1 MENRN
6 QSFFSEMIRFGLITL
21 AIVVPIR
28 FFIAEP
34 FIVSGASMEPNFQ
47 NGNYLIIDR
56 ISYTAIEEPKRYEVI
71 IFKYP
76 KNPSKYFIKRI
87 IGLPGETVELKNK
100 DIIIK
105 NTDIKDGFS
114 IDQSYIKNFSNDEG
128 TYILNKDEYFM
139 MGDNRTASSDSRIWG
154 PLPKD
159 LIVGRVWL
167 RLLPLGEIS
176 VF

>member
-1 MENRN
+1 MV
-6 QSFFSEMIRFGLITL
+6 RFGLITL
-21 AIVVPIR
+21 VIVIPVR

-34 FIVSGASMEPNFQ
+34 FIVSGASMEPTFE

-56 ISYTAIEEPKRYEVI
+56 ISYKAIGEPKRYDVI

-87 IGLPGETVELKNK
+87 IGLPGETVELKDK

-105 NTDIKDGFS
+105 NADNKEGFA
-114 IDQSYIKNFSNDEG
+114 IDQSYIRNFSSDNA
-128 TYILNKDEYFM
+128 TYTLDKDHYFV
-139 MGDNRTASSDSRIWG
+139 MGDNRTASSDSRVWG
-154 PLPKD
+154 PLSKE
-159 LIVGRVWL
+159 LIVGKAWL
-167 RLLPLGEIS
+167 RLLPIGEIS